1 MCFEAHKAG
10 DQVTPF
16 FHVFV
21 VILFLANVVVVVAGY
36 AAAGYAGIVELE
48 IQFLSA
54 VAASRSRNPYDD
66 VNAAFPIS

>member
-54 VAASRSRNPYDD
+54 VVTSGSRNADD
-66 VNAAFPIS
+66 IVPAVRTIS